1 MCWFFFLSFFKVVP
15 MPTLENIASTKTLA
29 TLEVLNVKMVEI
41 APSLW
46 TPPEDQLSNVIVPS
60 DTQLH
65 FVKLLWRTIHVLTAL
80 AGEYT
85 FLGNST
91 IYFSTFLVKFQWEN
105 NYVFLYWYFDE
116 TKNWFHEKILIY
128 FVLYIYRNGG
138 TCSLQSLSNYT
149 CTCPVGWKGEMHNFV
164 SL

>member
-1 MCWFFFLSFFKVVP
+1 MH
-15 MPTLENIASTKTLA
+15 TLENIANIKTLA
-29 TLEVLNVKMVEI
+29 TLEVLNVKMGEI
-41 APSLW
+41 ALSLW

-128 FVLYIYRNGG
+128 FVLYIYIEMAELVVYNHFQTTRVHVPLDGKVR
-138 TCSLQSLSNYT
+138 CIILSLSKLST
-149 CTCPVGWKGEMHNFV
+149 ST
-164 SL
+164 